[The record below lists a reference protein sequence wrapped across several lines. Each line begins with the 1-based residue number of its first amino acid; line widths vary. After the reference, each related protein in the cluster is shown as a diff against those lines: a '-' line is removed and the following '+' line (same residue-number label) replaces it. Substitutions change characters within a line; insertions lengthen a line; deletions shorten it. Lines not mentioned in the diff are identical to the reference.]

1 MEGDPL
7 TYQEAMTSI
16 DAPFW
21 KEAINNECESIIK
34 NNTWVLSDLPP
45 KSKVIRCKW
54 VFKKK
59 LKPTGR
65 IDNYKARLVAKGFTQ
80 KKGIDYFGT
89 YSMVYRITTI
99 RIFDSLSINP

>member
-45 KSKVIRCKW
+45 KSKVIRCK
-54 VFKKK
+54 
-59 LKPTGR
+59 
-65 IDNYKARLVAKGFTQ
+65 
-80 KKGIDYFGT
+80 
-89 YSMVYRITTI
+89 
-99 RIFDSLSINP
+99 